1 MKDLSMFRSFPHAPF
16 NKFFCKID
24 RKNRLVH
31 LRTNCLSLLFSLVFL
46 DAPPASAFTAEN
58 ADTMMDAY
66 NKAFYEQTGSGA
78 HYKETQ
84 TKGVS
89 YFWSQAEE
97 IEGMLD
103 AYERTWTP
111 DYKNKVVKL
120 LRGFIETNGEHWNN
134 NKFNDD
140 CMWACI
146 AFSRA
151 YLDTGISSFKLTA
164 KSNFDMVYSRG
175 WDDTLGGGL
184 WWTTED
190 TGKNACVNG
199 PGSIAAYLLYLSTGD
214 SAYLTKAT
222 EMYDWEKAH
231 LFNPSNGQVYDSI
244 NPKGNLNTWSSTYN
258 QGTFVGAANYLG
270 HTQDATLATDFTM
283 NKMGDASSGQ
293 YRILPAYGIK
303 KNNDGNDGTFSSD
316 GNNSGFNSIGLRWIA
331 KFMKDNSLE
340 NSYLKWLQAN
350 ANAAWNSRRSTDN
363 LSWCNWPQPTPVEH
377 IFHSWDCASSVV
389 ALQVVPPD
397 QTESSDPSA
406 PAEQPAFTNQ
416 PAVTNQILPTD
427 QAAPTN
433 SDTK

>member
-1 MKDLSMFRSFPHAPF
+1 MTGLFPHASF
-16 NKFFCKID
+16 DEIFRKID
-24 RKNRLVH
+24 RKNVLVRLRASR
-31 LRTNCLSLLFSLVFL
+31 LFLSFLLVFL
-46 DAPPASAFTAEN
+46 GAPSAPAFTAEDAN
-58 ADTMMDAY
+58 TMMDAY
-66 NKAFYEQTGSGA
+66 NKAFYTQSGSGA

-84 TKGVS
+84 TDGNT
-89 YFWSQAEE
+89 YFWQQAEE

-111 DYKNKVVKL
+111 DYKNKVTKL
-120 LRGFIETNGEHWNN
+120 LRGFIDTNGEKWNN

-151 YLDTGISSFKLTA
+151 YLDTGISSFKSTA
-164 KSNFDMVYSRG
+164 KSNFDMVYARA

-184 WWTTED
+184 WWTTEN
-190 TGKNACVNG
+190 TTKNACING

-214 SAYLTKAT
+214 PDYLTKAT
-222 EMYDWEKAH
+222 DIYNWEKSH
-231 LFNPSNGQVYDSI
+231 LFDPSNGQVYDAMKADGTLS
-244 NPKGNLNTWSSTYN
+244 TWSSTYN
-258 QGTFVGAANYLG
+258 QGTFVGAADYLG
-270 HTQDATLATDFTM
+270 NTHDGALATDFTM
-283 NKMGDASSGQ
+283 NKLGDVSGA

-316 GNNSGFNSIGLRWIA
+316 GNNSGFNGIGLRWMA

-350 ANAAWNSRRSTDN
+350 ANAAWNSRRSADN
-363 LSWCNWPQPTPVEH
+363 LSWCNWPKPTPIENY
-377 IFHSWDCASSVV
+377 FHSWDCSSSVV

-397 QTESSDPSA
+397 QIDPPDHSSSTDPSA
-406 PAEQPAFTNQ
+406 PAEQPAATNQ
-416 PAVTNQILPTD
+416 AAPTD